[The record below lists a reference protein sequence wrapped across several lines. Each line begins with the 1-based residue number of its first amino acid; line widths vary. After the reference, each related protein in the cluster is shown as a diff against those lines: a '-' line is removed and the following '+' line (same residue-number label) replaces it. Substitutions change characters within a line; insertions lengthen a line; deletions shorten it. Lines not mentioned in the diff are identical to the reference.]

1 MKKSVL
7 FLLFIVSGCATTQ
20 KDKDFEEV
28 TFYVPNDYD
37 DISSEKIKLNAMI
50 HRAKD
55 KKNRIGFLVVNF
67 GSPGAEAVESASQM
81 ISEKSFPQSIIDHF
95 DILAI
100 DPRGTGKSEF
110 VSDLVRCSF
119 NNECN
124 NEKESM
130 GFNISPMKITQHIDY
145 KGKLFNEDK
154 CKENEL
160 RE

>member
-7 FLLFIVSGCATTQ
+7 FLLLIVSGCATTQ

-28 TFYVPNDYD
+28 TFYVQNDYD

-55 KKNRIGFLVVNF
+55 KKHRIGFLVVNF
-67 GSPGAEAVESASQM
+67 GSPAAEAVETATNM
-81 ISEKSFPQSIIDHF
+81 IYENRTPQYVTDRF
-95 DILAI
+95 DVLAI
-100 DPRGTGKSEF
+100 DPKGTGKSEF
-110 VSDLVRCSF
+110 LSDARRSSF

-130 GFNISPMKITQHIDY
+130 GFNISTMKITQDIDY
-145 KGKLFNEDK
+145 MGKLFNEDK

>member
-7 FLLFIVSGCATTQ
+7 FLLLIVSGCATTQ

-28 TFYVPNDYD
+28 TFYVQNDYD

-67 GSPGAEAVESASQM
+67 GSPAAEAVETATNM
-81 ISEKSFPQSIIDHF
+81 ISENRTPQYVTDRF
-95 DILAI
+95 DVLAI
-100 DPRGTGKSEF
+100 DPKGTGKSEF
-110 VSDLVRCSF
+110 LSDARRSSF

-124 NEKESM
+124 NEKESV
-130 GFNISPMKITQHIDY
+130 GFNISTMKITQNIDY
-145 KGKLFNEDK
+145 MGKLFNEDK

>member
-20 KDKDFEEV
+20 KDKDFGEV

-55 KKNRIGFLVVNF
+55 KKNRVGFLVVNF
-67 GSPGAEAVESASQM
+67 GSPGAEAVETDTNM
-81 ISEKSFPQSIIDHF
+81 LSENRTPQYVIDRF
-95 DILAI
+95 DVLAI
-100 DPRGTGKSEF
+100 DPKGTSKSEF
-110 VSDLVRCSF
+110 LSDARRCSF
-119 NNECN
+119 NNECS
-124 NEKESM
+124 NEKESVD
-130 GFNISPMKITQHIDY
+130 FNISTMKISQVIDY
-145 KGKLFNEDK
+145 IENLFNEDK
-154 CKENEL
+154 SKENEL

>member
-55 KKNRIGFLVVNF
+55 KKSRIGFLVVNF
-67 GSPGAEAVESASQM
+67 GSPGAEAVETATNM
-81 ISEKSFPQSIIDHF
+81 ISENRTPQYVTDRF
-95 DILAI
+95 DVLAI
-100 DPRGTGKSEF
+100 DPKGKGKSEF
-110 VSDLVRCSF
+110 LSDARRSSF

-130 GFNISPMKITQHIDY
+130 GFNISTMKITQNIDY
-145 KGKLFNEDK
+145 IVKLFNEDK

>member
-55 KKNRIGFLVVNF
+55 KKHRIGFLVVNF
-67 GSPGAEAVESASQM
+67 GSPAAEAVETATNM
-81 ISEKSFPQSIIDHF
+81 LSENRTPQYVTDRF
-95 DILAI
+95 DVLAI
-100 DPRGTGKSEF
+100 DPKGTGKSEF
-110 VSDLVRCSF
+110 LSDARRSSF

-145 KGKLFNEDK
+145 TGKLFNEDK

>member
-28 TFYVPNDYD
+28 TFYVPKDYNNM
-37 DISSEKIKLNAMI
+37 SSGKIKLNAMI

-55 KKNRIGFLVVNF
+55 KKNRIGFLVLNF
-67 GSPGAEAVESASQM
+67 GGPGGEAVESATNM
-81 ISEKSFPQSIIDHF
+81 ISENRTPQYVTDRF
-95 DILAI
+95 DVLAI
-100 DPRGTGKSEF
+100 DPKGTGKSEF
-110 VSDLVRCSF
+110 LSDARRSSF

-130 GFNISPMKITQHIDY
+130 SFNISTMKITQNIDY
-145 KGKLFNEDK
+145 IGKLFNEDK

>member
-7 FLLFIVSGCATTQ
+7 FLLLIVSGCATTQ

-28 TFYVPNDYD
+28 TFYVPHDYD

-67 GSPGAEAVESASQM
+67 GSPGAEAVETATNM
-81 ISEKSFPQSIIDHF
+81 ISENRTPQYVTDRF
-95 DILAI
+95 DVLAI
-100 DPRGTGKSEF
+100 VPKRTGKSEF
-110 VSDLVRCSF
+110 LSDARRSSF

-124 NEKESM
+124 NEKESV
-130 GFNISPMKITQHIDY
+130 GFNISTMKITQNIDY
-145 KGKLFNEDK
+145 IGKLFNEDK

>member
-7 FLLFIVSGCATTQ
+7 FLLLIVSGCATTQ

-55 KKNRIGFLVVNF
+55 KKSRIGFLFVNF
-67 GSPGAEAVESASQM
+67 GSPGAEAFETATNM
-81 ISEKSFPQSIIDHF
+81 ISENRTPQYVTDRF
-95 DILAI
+95 DVLAI
-100 DPRGTGKSEF
+100 DPKRTGKSEF
-110 VSDLVRCSF
+110 LSDARRTSF
-119 NNECN
+119 NNECS

-130 GFNISPMKITQHIDY
+130 GFNISTMKITQNIDY
-145 KGKLFNEDK
+145 IGKLFNEDK
-154 CKENEL
+154 CKENEP

>member
-55 KKNRIGFLVVNF
+55 KKHRIGFLVVNF
-67 GSPGAEAVESASQM
+67 GSPAAEAVKTATNM
-81 ISEKSFPQSIIDHF
+81 IYENRTPQYVTDRF
-95 DILAI
+95 DVLAI
-100 DPRGTGKSEF
+100 DPKGTGKSEF
-110 VSDLVRCSF
+110 LSDARRSSF

-130 GFNISPMKITQHIDY
+130 GFNISTMKITQDIDY
-145 KGKLFNEDK
+145 MGKLFNEDK